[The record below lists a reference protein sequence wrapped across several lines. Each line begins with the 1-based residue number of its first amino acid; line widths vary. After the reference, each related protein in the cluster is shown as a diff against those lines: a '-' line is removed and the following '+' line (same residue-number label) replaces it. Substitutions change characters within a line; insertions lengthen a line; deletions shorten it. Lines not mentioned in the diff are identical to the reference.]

1 MRPLPP
7 PPAKWA
13 AKTYCRRMYSF
24 SSMSPSGAEKQKESV
39 RNEIGFPPPSPPP
52 AITVC
57 TVYAN
62 AAKVAN

>member
-1 MRPLPP
+1 MRPP

-24 SSMSPSGAEKQKESV
+24 STMSPSGAEKQKESV
-39 RNEIGFPPPSPPP
+39 RNEIGFPPPP

-57 TVYAN
+57 TVYLQYAN